1 MIMDVLPRPL
11 TGFAQ
16 NKPLNAHPL
25 PHRTRHKSVRPAI
38 RIEEPLVMP
47 LVPGDAIP
55 TGTPGTVV
63 PVQPGDVV
71 EILVDGIGTLS
82 NPVVRP

>member
-11 TGFAQ
+11 TGFAR

-25 PHRTRHKSVRPAI
+25 PQRPLHKPVRSAI
-38 RIEEPLVMP
+38 RIEDPLVMP
-47 LVPGDAIP
+47 LVPGDANP

-82 NPVVRP
+82 NPVVEP